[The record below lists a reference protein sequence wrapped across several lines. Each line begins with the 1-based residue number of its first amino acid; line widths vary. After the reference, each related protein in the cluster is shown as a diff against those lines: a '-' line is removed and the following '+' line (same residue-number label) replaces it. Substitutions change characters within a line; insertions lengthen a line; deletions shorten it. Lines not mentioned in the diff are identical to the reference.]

1 MKISARNKLKG
12 IVKKVNEGVV
22 NSEVIVEL
30 APGIEITSVIT
41 KSSVDELEIVPG
53 KKVYAVIKASNVM
66 LGVDH

>member
-22 NSEVIVEL
+22 NTEVIVEL

-41 KSSVDELEIVPG
+41 KASVGELEIVPG